1 MNQPPKPAP
10 KIAPELREKLLKE
23 TKNPFYGPRR
33 ALWFIFCGAAALGLL
48 IMFSRVISGEVVLI
62 SDLGI
67 QAGAFLLFASLI
79 WFDRQKTNE

>member
-1 MNQPPKPAP
+1 
-10 KIAPELREKLLKE
+10 
-23 TKNPFYGPRR
+23 
-33 ALWFIFCGAAALGLL
+33 L